1 LVATPERRH
10 LIGID
15 LDGTIEDSR
24 NDMVAAAVRVRRQLG
39 LPARADELLR
49 PHVNGGME
57 QLYRA
62 CFDDFIDR
70 AHESRL
76 QIVQQAYEAD
86 YLANVRVDTELYDGV
101 ADALHGLARLGML
114 VCVTNKPERISR
126 ALLDAL
132 GVADV
137 FSSVVG
143 GDSCAQAK
151 PHPIMLQTAAL
162 RCGFDRARGS
172 AFMIG
177 DTNADIQ
184 LARAFGAHAIWC
196 AWGYVSAPSVAPD
209 AQARTP
215 YDLVNLVEQ
224 QIR

>member
-1 LVATPERRH
+1 VAKPERR

-24 NDMVAAAVRVRRQLG
+24 TDMVAAAVRVRRELG

-49 PHVNGGME
+49 PYVNGGME

-62 CFDDFIDR
+62 CFDDFVEVDP
-70 AHESRL
+70 ENRL

-86 YLANVRVDTELYDGV
+86 YLTNVQVETKLYDGMK
-101 ADALHGLARLGML
+101 DALHGLARLGML

-132 GVADV
+132 GVGEL

-143 GDSCAQAK
+143 GDSCAQSK
-151 PHPIMLQTAAL
+151 PHPIMLETAAL
-162 RCGFDRARGS
+162 RTGFDRARGT

-177 DTNADIQ
+177 DTNGDIQ
-184 LARAFGAHAIWC
+184 LARAYGAHAIWC
-196 AWGYVSAPSVAPD
+196 AWGYVSAPSEAPD
-209 AQARTP
+209 ALARHP
-215 YDLVNLVEQ
+215 RELASLVEQ
-224 QIR
+224 QTQ

>member
-1 LVATPERRH
+1 VSKPERRH

-24 NDMVAAAVRVRRQLG
+24 NDMVAAAARVRKTLG
-39 LPARADELLR
+39 LPRRADELLR
-49 PHVNGGME
+49 PYVNGGME
-57 QLYRA
+57 PLYRA
-62 CFDDFIDR
+62 CFDDYLGPGS
-70 AHESRL
+70 EGRL
-76 QIVQQAYEAD
+76 KIVQHAYEAD
-86 YLANVRVDTELYDGV
+86 YLAHVAVDTKLYDGM
-101 ADALHGLARLGML
+101 ADVLHGLARFGML

-132 GVADV
+132 GVGDV

-151 PHPIMLQTAAL
+151 PHPAMLETAAA

-184 LARAFGAHAIWC
+184 LARAFGATAVWC
-196 AWGYVSAPSVAPD
+196 AWGYLNAPSEAAD
-209 AQARTP
+209 AQARHP
-215 YDLVNLVEQ
+215 QELIAIVEQ
-224 QIR
+224 RA